1 VSKNGVGNVGMK
13 TPWRTFTVLMALA
26 TCSIG
31 SNAKVFDAQHLPKNT
46 QQLQNADSFSV
57 ECRDQRTGV
66 VDRESVDID
75 AATVTVEIP
84 GSAPVVH
91 PIIRFAVGGYTT
103 QDRFG
108 QPAEEMHLVMANW
121 GRIGNSDGV
130 GLNGVGLWWSGE
142 RFASRHEDNS
152 LWLCAN

>member
-1 VSKNGVGNVGMK
+1 MK
-13 TPWRTFTVLMALA
+13 TSWRTFTVLMALV

-31 SNAKVFDAQHLPKNT
+31 SSAKVFDAQHLPKNP
-46 QQLQNADSFSV
+46 QQLQNADNFSV
-57 ECRDQRTGV
+57 ECRNERTGV
-66 VDRESVDID
+66 IDRESVDVD

-91 PIIRFAVGGYTT
+91 RIIRFAVGGGTT
-103 QDRFG
+103 EDRFG
-108 QPAEEMHLVMANW
+108 QQAEEMHLVMANW
-121 GRIGNSDGV
+121 GLIGDS
-130 GLNGVGLWWSGE
+130 GVGLWWSGE